1 MGAKIQIS
9 LLYRILTPISP
20 SFIKSLGL
28 YEITGIPTNLIFNNF
43 ISRRIGVVAT
53 NITTLAPSPI
63 FQLSDK
69 YGLCKAKEQ
78 REPRVK
84 GIFVYIDL

>member
-1 MGAKIQIS
+1 M
-9 LLYRILTPISP
+9 
-20 SFIKSLGL
+20 
-28 YEITGIPTNLIFNNF
+28 
-43 ISRRIGVVAT
+43 AT

-63 FQLSDK
+63 FQLSDR

-84 GIFVYIDL
+84 GLFGYNLLSTVWSVNDELSGNLMETSGNRPRRFPAGFANFLLFSIIIF

>member
-1 MGAKIQIS
+1 M
-9 LLYRILTPISP
+9 
-20 SFIKSLGL
+20 
-28 YEITGIPTNLIFNNF
+28 
-43 ISRRIGVVAT
+43 AT

-63 FQLSDK
+63 FQLSDR

-84 GIFVYIDL
+84 GLLHKDRSEMNVPL

>member
-1 MGAKIQIS
+1 M
-9 LLYRILTPISP
+9 
-20 SFIKSLGL
+20 
-28 YEITGIPTNLIFNNF
+28 
-43 ISRRIGVVAT
+43 AT

-63 FQLSDK
+63 FQLSDR

-84 GIFVYIDL
+84 GIQSHLWVVVAHLS

>member
-1 MGAKIQIS
+1 M
-9 LLYRILTPISP
+9 
-20 SFIKSLGL
+20 
-28 YEITGIPTNLIFNNF
+28 
-43 ISRRIGVVAT
+43 AT

-63 FQLSDK
+63 FQLSDR

-84 GIFVYIDL
+84 GLFVLYILFTRRLVGSTDQAYSSGF